1 MKKLEEE
8 ARRFMQGRKLPS
20 NPMDDIIKSLE
31 NVNKQLETI
40 LKKAKE
46 LNAKDNTYT
55 CPFLVLK
62 MDRVVPNYVRYN
74 M

>member
-20 NPMDDIIKSLE
+20 NPIDDIIKSLE

-40 LKKAKE
+40 LKKVKE
-46 LNAKDNTYT
+46 LNAKDNTNT
-55 CPFLVLK
+55 
-62 MDRVVPNYVRYN
+62 
-74 M
+74 

>member
-40 LKKAKE
+40 LKKVKE
-46 LNAKDNTYT
+46 LNAKDNTNT
-55 CPFLVLK
+55 
-62 MDRVVPNYVRYN
+62 
-74 M
+74 

>member
-20 NPMDDIIKSLE
+20 NPIEDIIKSLE

-40 LKKAKE
+40 LKKVKE
-46 LNAKDNTYT
+46 LNAKDNTNT
-55 CPFLVLK
+55 
-62 MDRVVPNYVRYN
+62 
-74 M
+74 

>member
-31 NVNKQLETI
+31 NANKQLETI
-40 LKKAKE
+40 LKKVKE
-46 LNAKDNTYT
+46 LNAKDNTNT
-55 CPFLVLK
+55 
-62 MDRVVPNYVRYN
+62 
-74 M
+74 

>member
-1 MKKLEEE
+1 MKNLEEE

-20 NPMDDIIKSLE
+20 NSIEDIIKSLE
-31 NVNKQLETI
+31 NVNKQLEII

-55 CPFLVLK
+55 
-62 MDRVVPNYVRYN
+62 
-74 M
+74 

>member
-1 MKKLEEE
+1 MKKLEDE

-55 CPFLVLK
+55 
-62 MDRVVPNYVRYN
+62 
-74 M
+74 

>member
-1 MKKLEEE
+1 MNLEEE
-8 ARRFMQGRKLPS
+8 AKRFMQGRRQPVSPL
-20 NPMDDIIKSLE
+20 DDIIKRLE

-55 CPFLVLK
+55 
-62 MDRVVPNYVRYN
+62 
-74 M
+74 

>member
-20 NPMDDIIKSLE
+20 NPMDEIIKSLE
-31 NVNKQLETI
+31 NVNKQLEVI

-46 LNAKDNTYT
+46 LSSTTRKDQ
-55 CPFLVLK
+55 VE
-62 MDRVVPNYVRYN
+62 
-74 M
+74 